1 MTKREL
7 LENYRSLV
15 REIDLL
21 EKQSAFLNQYV
32 GGPRPVR
39 AVVLTGMP
47 RGTNEP
53 EAAMLQRADYDDAI
67 YELERKSEEL
77 RELLNEFNAI
87 LDAIDDV
94 DDRNI
99 LRAYYALNWTD
110 ERIGKW
116 LNYDKSTIWR
126 RRNQLMN
133 ELSLQLVHISAYGQ
147 S

>member
-39 AVVLTGMP
+39 SVQLTGMP

-53 EAAMLQRADYDDAI
+53 EAALMQRADYDDAI

>member
-39 AVVLTGMP
+39 SVQLMGMP

-53 EAAMLQRADYDDAI
+53 EAALMQRADYDDAI

-110 ERIGKW
+110 ERIGNW

>member
-21 EKQSAFLNQYV
+21 DKQSAFLNHYV

-39 AVVLTGMP
+39 SVQLTGMP

-53 EAAMLQRADYDDAI
+53 EAALMQRADYDDAI

-110 ERIGKW
+110 ERIGNW

-147 S
+147 P

>member
-39 AVVLTGMP
+39 SVMLTGMP

-53 EAAMLQRADYDDAI
+53 EAAMMQRADYDDAI

-77 RELLNEFNAI
+77 RELLSEFNAI
-87 LDAIDDV
+87 LNAIDDP

-110 ERIGKW
+110 AQIGKQ

-133 ELSLQLVHISAYGQ
+133 VLSLQQVHIAAYGQ
-147 S
+147 D

>member
-39 AVVLTGMP
+39 SVQLTGMP

-53 EAAMLQRADYDDAI
+53 EAALMQRADYDDAI

-110 ERIGKW
+110 ERIGNW

-133 ELSLQLVHISAYGQ
+133 ELSLQQVHISAYGQ

>member
-21 EKQSAFLNQYV
+21 EKHSAFLNQYV

-87 LDAIDDV
+87 LDAIEDV

-110 ERIGKW
+110 ESIGKW

-133 ELSLQLVHISAYGQ
+133 SLSLQPVHISAYGQ

>member
-7 LENYRSLV
+7 LENYRSLAK
-15 REIDLL
+15 EIDLL

-39 AVVLTGMP
+39 SVRLTGMP

-53 EAAMLQRADYDDAI
+53 EAAMMQRADYDDAI

-77 RELLNEFNAI
+77 RALLNEFNAI
-87 LDAIDDV
+87 LDSIEDV
-94 DDRNI
+94 EDRNI

-110 ERIGKW
+110 KQIGEW
-116 LNYDKSTIWR
+116 LGYDTSTIWR
-126 RRNQLMN
+126 KRRKLIIA
-133 ELSLQLVHISAYGQ
+133 LSLQTVHITTYCS
-147 S
+147 

>member
-39 AVVLTGMP
+39 SVQLTGMP

-53 EAAMLQRADYDDAI
+53 EAAMMQRADYDDAI

-147 S
+147 P

>member
-39 AVVLTGMP
+39 SVQLTGMP

-53 EAAMLQRADYDDAI
+53 EAALMQRADYDDAI

-110 ERIGKW
+110 ERIGNW

>member
-39 AVVLTGMP
+39 SVQLTGMP

-53 EAAMLQRADYDDAI
+53 EAALMQRADYDDAI

-77 RELLNEFNAI
+77 RELLNEFN
-87 LDAIDDV
+87 
-94 DDRNI
+94 
-99 LRAYYALNWTD
+99 
-110 ERIGKW
+110 G
-116 LNYDKSTIWR
+116 
-126 RRNQLMN
+126 
-133 ELSLQLVHISAYGQ
+133 
-147 S
+147 